1 MHMASLLAI
10 LSSILWGTSDFEGG
24 RLSKKHAPLAVLG
37 FTQVLGLVFGIFLM
51 LASDAWSAQA
61 LGSGGYLV
69 PGIIAGLFGYF
80 GLFCLY
86 AGLSTGRMGVVSPI
100 SSMGA
105 IVPLT
110 YALINGDKLSTITS
124 IGVVLA
130 LVGVFCAS
138 GPELSQGLPLKPLLL
153 AIGAALGFG
162 TALTSMSIGSQS
174 SALMTMVSMRGAT
187 FFVTI
192 TIALKFRTMGGFT
205 KKEYP
210 SLIFIGVADFLA
222 NVLLGVACT
231 KGLVSIAMVLGSLFP
246 IATALLAFKFLRER
260 LQRVQYIGIA
270 LAVAGVALISAF

>member
-1 MHMASLLAI
+1 MASLLAI

-37 FTQVLGLVFGIFLM
+37 FTQVLGLVFGIVLM
-51 LASDAWSAQA
+51 LASGAWSAQA

-192 TIALKFRTMGGFT
+192 AIAFKFRTMGGFT

-210 SLIFIGVADFLA
+210 SLIFIGIADFLA

-260 LQRVQYIGIA
+260 LQRIQYIGIA

>member
-1 MHMASLLAI
+1 MASLLAI

-37 FTQVLGLVFGIFLM
+37 FSQVLGLILGIVLM
-51 LASDAWSAQA
+51 RVSGAWSAQA

-69 PGIIAGLFGYF
+69 PGIIAGIFGYF

-192 TIALKFRTMGGFT
+192 AIALKLRTLGGFT

-210 SLIFIGVADFLA
+210 SLIFIGIADFLA

-260 LQRVQYIGIA
+260 LQKVQYVGIA

>member
-1 MHMASLLAI
+1 MASLLAI

-37 FTQVLGLVFGIFLM
+37 VSQVLGLVFGIFLM
-51 LASDAWSAQA
+51 LVSGAWDAQA
-61 LGSGGYLV
+61 LGSDGYLI
-69 PGIIAGLFGYF
+69 PGIFAGLSGYF

-105 IVPLT
+105 VVPLT
-110 YALINGDKLSTITS
+110 YALVNGDKLSAIVS

-138 GPELSQGLPLKPLLL
+138 GPELSQGLPIKPLLL
-153 AIGAALGFG
+153 AIGAAIGFG
-162 TALTSMSIGSQS
+162 IALTLISIGSQS

-187 FFVTI
+187 FFVTNAL
-192 TIALKFRTMGGFT
+192 ALKFHTMGGFT

-210 SLIFIGVADFLA
+210 SLVFIGVADFLA

>member
-1 MHMASLLAI
+1 MASLLAI

-37 FTQVLGLVFGIFLM
+37 FTQVLGLVFGIVLM
-51 LASDAWSAQA
+51 LASGAWSAQA

-162 TALTSMSIGSQS
+162 TALTSMSIGTQS

-260 LQRVQYIGIA
+260 LQKVQYVGIA

>member
-1 MHMASLLAI
+1 MASILAL
-10 LSSILWGTSDFEGG
+10 LSSILWGTADFEGG

-37 FTQVLGLVFGIFLM
+37 FSQVVGLVFGVVLM
-51 LASDAWSAQA
+51 FISGAWHADAF
-61 LGSGGYLV
+61 GEDGYLI
-69 PGIIAGLFGYF
+69 PGIGAGLFGYF

-100 SSMGA
+100 SSMSVV
-105 IVPLT
+105 IPLT
-110 YALINGDKLSTITS
+110 YALINGDRLSTITS
-124 IGVVLA
+124 MGVLLA

-138 GPELSQGLPLKPLLL
+138 GPELSQGLPIKPLLL
-153 AIGAALGFG
+153 ALGAAIGFG
-162 TALTSMSIGSQS
+162 IALTSISIGSQS
-174 SALMTMVSMRGAT
+174 SALMTMVSMRVAT
-187 FFVTI
+187 FLVTVAL
-192 TIALKFRTMGGFT
+192 ALKFHTMGGFS

-260 LQRVQYIGIA
+260 LQKVQYIGIA
-270 LAVAGVALISAF
+270 LAVTGVALISAF

>member
-1 MHMASLLAI
+1 MITTGAWRS
-10 LSSILWGTSDFEGG
+10 
-24 RLSKKHAPLAVLG
+24 HA
-37 FTQVLGLVFGIFLM
+37 FG
-51 LASDAWSAQA
+51 Q
-61 LGSGGYLV
+61 GGYLI
-69 PGIIAGLFGYF
+69 PGIFAGLLGYF

-105 IVPLT
+105 VVPLT
-110 YALINGDKLSTITS
+110 YALLNGDKLSTLTS

-153 AIGAALGFG
+153 AVGAAVGFG

-174 SALMTMVSMRGAT
+174 SAVMTMVSMRAAT

-192 TIALKFRTMGGFT
+192 SIALKFRTLGNFT

-210 SLIFIGVADFLA
+210 SLIFIGFSDFLA
-222 NVLLGVACT
+222 NVLLGVACN

-246 IATALLAFKFLRER
+246 IATAVLAFKFLHER
-260 LQRVQYIGIA
+260 LTKVQYAGIA
-270 LAVAGVALISAF
+270 LAVTGVALISAF

>member
-1 MHMASLLAI
+1 MASLLAI

-37 FTQVLGLVFGIFLM
+37 FSQVLGLVFGIFLM
-51 LASDAWSAQA
+51 LVSGAGDAQA
-61 LGSGGYLV
+61 LGSEGYLI
-69 PGIIAGLFGYF
+69 PGIFAGLSGYF

-105 IVPLT
+105 VVPLT
-110 YALINGDKLSTITS
+110 YALVNGDKLSTIVS

-138 GPELSQGLPLKPLLL
+138 GPELSQGLPIKPLLL
-153 AIGAALGFG
+153 ALGAAIGFG
-162 TALTSMSIGSQS
+162 IALTLISIGSQS

-187 FFVTI
+187 FFVTVGLAI
-192 TIALKFRTMGGFT
+192 KFHTMGGFS

-260 LQRVQYIGIA
+260 LQKVQYVGIA